1 MAHAVIVKS
10 QTLSSNA
17 DSLMRNA
24 VAEVDLDNGSLMRL
38 NSQKPDGGDSNEV
51 WEATIPVTGEL
62 GHLWMACSPWA
73 KAKGETNEGDPREL
87 YNVAGKVFDAFLP
100 HEGDLFVV
108 TADAIAG
115 TQGTNTYVI
124 AVNNSWKL
132 NWAAAPVAG
141 TFAAKLIKETTIGDS
156 LLNIPAFKFE
166 VIHNPAIVPAV
177 P

>member
-17 DSLMRNA
+17 DSHMRNA
-24 VAEVDLDNGSLMRL
+24 VARVDLDNGNLMRL
-38 NSQKPDGGDSNEV
+38 NSQKAEGSSNEV
-51 WEATIPVTGEL
+51 WEATVPVTGEL
-62 GHLWMACSPWA
+62 GYLWMACSPWA
-73 KAKGETNEGDPREL
+73 KAKGESIEGDPREL

-108 TADAIAG
+108 TADALAG

-124 AVNNSWKL
+124 AVNESWEL

-141 TFAAKLIKETTIGDS
+141 TFAAKLVKATTIGDS
-156 LLNIPAFKFE
+156 MFNLPAFKFE
-166 VIHNPAIVPAV
+166 VVHNPAIVPAV
-177 P
+177 D

>member
-17 DSLMRNA
+17 DSHMRNA
-24 VAEVDLDNGSLMRL
+24 VAAVDLDNGSLMRL
-38 NSQKPDGGDSNEV
+38 NSQKADGGTDNEV
-51 WEATIPVTGEL
+51 WEATIPVTDEL
-62 GHLWMACSPWA
+62 GYLWMACSPWA
-73 KAKGETNEGDPREL
+73 KSNGESIEEDPREL

-108 TADAIAG
+108 TADALAG
-115 TQGTNTYVI
+115 TQSTNTYVI

-141 TFAAKLIKETTIGDS
+141 TFAAKLIKATTIGDTMTN
-156 LLNIPAFKFE
+156 LPAFKFE
-166 VIHNPAIVPAV
+166 VVHNPAIVGVA
-177 P
+177 